1 MLSRVAEHVYWLNRY
16 IERADN
22 VARFVDV
29 NFHLH
34 LDLPGANGEQ
44 WEPLVRTT
52 GDYDAFMAA
61 YGSVTRE
68 NALQFLAF
76 DLNNTNSIASCLR
89 NARENARTIREIIP
103 SEIWEHINTFHI
115 MVRDAARIPAIFDSP
130 HEFLS
135 RVRSDSNLAIGLTE
149 SAMPRGEVWHF
160 ARLGRYLERADK
172 TLRILDVKTFLE
184 LPSVVDVGD
193 AMDSIQWAALL
204 RSASA
209 YEAYRK
215 KHGRLEPDRV
225 AQFLVLDREFPRAV
239 LFCVNAVDESLH
251 AISRTPEDGYSNRAE
266 QRIGQL
272 ASELAYADIQTVIAE
287 GLHEYLD
294 ALQAKLNVIGEAIF
308 DTYFA
313 LDPATAAA
321 AR

>member
-1 MLSRVAEHVYWLNRY
+1 MLSRVAESVYWLNRY

-34 LDLPGANGEQ
+34 LDLPSANGEQ

-52 GDYDAFMAA
+52 GDYDVFMAT
-61 YGSVTRE
+61 YGAVTRE

-76 DLNNTNSIASCLR
+76 DLNNPNSIASCLR
-89 NARENARTIREIIP
+89 SARENARIIREIIP

-115 MVRDAARIPAIFDSP
+115 MVRDAARIPNIVYSP
-130 HEFLS
+130 HDFLA

-184 LPSVVDVGD
+184 LPSIVDIGD
-193 AMDSIQWAALL
+193 AIDAIQWSALL

-209 YEAYRK
+209 FEAYRK
-215 KHGRLEPDRV
+215 RHGRIEPDRV
-225 AQFLVLDREFPRAV
+225 AQFLLLDREFPRAV

-266 QRIGQL
+266 QRVGL
-272 ASELAYADIQTVIAE
+272 LTSELAYADIQTIIAA

-294 ALQAKLNVIGEAIF
+294 ALQAKLNVVGDAVF

-313 LDPATAAA
+313 LHPISAANS
-321 AR
+321 